1 MTTDTPPPA
10 PEPAAAIPGPEPV
23 PAQEP
28 VPAPEP
34 TAVAEPAPVQEP
46 TAVVPVPPAPVA
58 GPAGPRR
65 RKRDRA
71 LGTAGQVIG
80 IGGIVVCLLL
90 IVGVVFARGWAVTTV
105 TDVSSTIDTQIAK
118 VLPLLD
124 TAQSTVGEVSG
135 RVSTVADIAAA
146 IAADPNPG
154 GDLADGLR
162 TAIAGVNE
170 RYQGLREGY
179 AGVRETVFSVV
190 DRLQTLDQLIPGL
203 SIPQGPIDA
212 LTTFDMRLQEFDTK
226 VNDLLT
232 IEPGSGP
239 VNEAAGRISQAAN
252 GLDTRLAEVET
263 SIGEV
268 ETKVGALRTDLAN
281 VTGTIDGAITAATI
295 SIVLLLLWIAL
306 LHWVLFRHSG
316 EIRRGTS
323 AA

>member
-10 PEPAAAIPGPEPV
+10 PEPTADIPAPEP
-23 PAQEP
+23 A
-28 VPAPEP
+28 PAPEP
-34 TAVAEPAPVQEP
+34 TAVAPAQ
-46 TAVVPVPPAPVA
+46 PAPVA
-58 GPAGPRR
+58 AADPVGPRR

-80 IGGIVVCLLL
+80 IAGIVVCLLL

-105 TDVSSTIDTQIAK
+105 DDVSSTIDTQIAK

-146 IAADPNPG
+146 IAADPSPG

-179 AGVRETVFSVV
+179 AGVRESVFSVV

-212 LTTFDMRLQEFDTK
+212 LTTFDMRLQEFDSK

-252 GLDTRLAEVET
+252 GLDTRLAEVEM

-281 VTGTIDGAITAATI
+281 VTGTIDAAITAVTI

-316 EIRRGTS
+316 EIRRKTTAG
-323 AA
+323 